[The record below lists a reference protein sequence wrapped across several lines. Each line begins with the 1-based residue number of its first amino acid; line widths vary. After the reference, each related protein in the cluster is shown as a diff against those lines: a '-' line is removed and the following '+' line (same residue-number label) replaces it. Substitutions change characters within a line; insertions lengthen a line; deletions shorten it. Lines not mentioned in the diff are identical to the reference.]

1 MKIEQKN
8 SLRTSSMNLAHK
20 TTDTARKVDIP
31 YVPPKIL
38 VVDDELLM
46 CASLKAL
53 LGGEGYEV
61 HTSNSGKEAIEH
73 LAKNSFDLV
82 LLDIVMPDVSGY
94 QDMRY
99 INIQDLESLVIVMTG
114 QASLESAIEAL
125 RSGAYD
131 YLRKPFEHE
140 EFLKTVKNA
149 LDQKR
154 LKSEQKQAEEALRET
169 VRRLEVAYEQSIIY
183 AQELNEEIA
192 ERKRAQDGLRKA
204 HDRLERGIEERI
216 AKLAKAND
224 QLKLEI
230 KERKKEVAQKNAE
243 LESFVHV
250 VSHDLRAPLITVGGF
265 INALRDDFG
274 NMLPEEGQRYFGYIG
289 SAVRKMELLIYR
301 LLDFSRIGRLTE
313 NEKEFSFADLVEEAL
328 QLLQHQIK
336 ARGIEVNVREDL
348 PVIYGERKRL
358 GRVVDEL
365 LTNAAKYVG
374 KHNPSPRIDVG
385 VEEQEG
391 QETFLV
397 RDNGIGIDRG
407 QAKRIFE
414 ICYYLHRKPGIGIGL
429 AMCKKIVERHGGR
442 IWLESEPGK
451 GSTFYFTLPR
461 KR

>member
-250 VSHDLRAPLITVGGF
+250 VSHDLRAPLIT
-265 INALRDDFG
+265 
-274 NMLPEEGQRYFGYIG
+274 
-289 SAVRKMELLIYR
+289 
-301 LLDFSRIGRLTE
+301 
-313 NEKEFSFADLVEEAL
+313 
-328 QLLQHQIK
+328 
-336 ARGIEVNVREDL
+336 
-348 PVIYGERKRL
+348 
-358 GRVVDEL
+358 
-365 LTNAAKYVG
+365 
-374 KHNPSPRIDVG
+374 
-385 VEEQEG
+385 
-391 QETFLV
+391 
-397 RDNGIGIDRG
+397 
-407 QAKRIFE
+407 
-414 ICYYLHRKPGIGIGL
+414 
-429 AMCKKIVERHGGR
+429 
-442 IWLESEPGK
+442 
-451 GSTFYFTLPR
+451 
-461 KR
+461 